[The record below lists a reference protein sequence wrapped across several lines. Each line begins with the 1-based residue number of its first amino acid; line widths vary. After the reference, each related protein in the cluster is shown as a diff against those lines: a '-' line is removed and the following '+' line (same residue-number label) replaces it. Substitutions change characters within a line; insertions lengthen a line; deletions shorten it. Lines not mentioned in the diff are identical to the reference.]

1 MRILTIITLSVL
13 MVLCVS
19 CGPAPKTIATQT
31 TTVATAKTASQ
42 TVTPA
47 ATPSRVPTSQASPI
61 SLRYLGHSSFYL
73 LASDGSRIVTDPYG
87 NYPPFLTFPEGIEA
101 DLITIS
107 HAHADHT
114 ATGSVSGEAIVVRE
128 PTTTTIGQVKITG
141 YPALHG
147 EYQGTMVPNI
157 IFVFEFG
164 GVKIVHLGELGKIES
179 ADTLEAITDADV
191 MLVPVGV
198 VASMSHDQIQE
209 LIEQTRAR
217 TIIPQHFS
225 LSAAQRWYELGTVDE
240 FLAAMPQDWLVRYED
255 ELSVTTGMPREIV
268 VLTNEGVP

>member
-1 MRILTIITLSVL
+1 MKILTIITLSTL

-19 CGPAPKTIATQT
+19 CASPSETVATQT
-31 TTVATAKTASQ
+31 AM
-42 TVTPA
+42 VTPTT
-47 ATPSRVPTSQASPI
+47 TPSRVPASQASPI

-73 LASDGSRIVTDPYG
+73 LAADGSRIVTDPYG
-87 NYPPFLTFPEGIEA
+87 NYPPFLTFPGGIEA

-114 ATGSVSGEAIVVRE
+114 ATGSVSGEAIIIRE

-164 GVKIVHLGELGKIES
+164 GVKIVHLGELGKIDS
-179 ADTLEAITDADV
+179 ADTLEAIADADV
-191 MLVPVGV
+191 MLIPIGM
-198 VASMSHDQIQE
+198 VASMSYGQIQE
-209 LIEQTRAR
+209 LVEQTRAR

-225 LSAAQRWYELGTVDE
+225 LSAEQRWYKLGTVAE
-240 FLAAMPQDWLVRYED
+240 FLAAMPEDWLVKYED
-255 ELSVTTGMPREIV
+255 ELSVTPDMPREIV